1 MHGANSPKA
10 KRDLITQL
18 QKASAHA
25 KTHLLGEAAL
35 NKVKQDN
42 HHGNIRE
49 PKQFTLSQV
58 R

>member
-35 NKVKQDN
+35 NKVKQDS
-42 HHGNIRE
+42 HHGNIKKRA
-49 PKQFTLSQV
+49 KTTGSV
-58 R
+58 K